1 MHDSGLGYVQDG
13 AHPLTVLQKIL
24 DGARKWM
31 GPFFGLE
38 FILFLRKRSYFIFC
52 RTRPPETVIS
62 SARTMTYVDTE
73 MMIRLTA
80 WQVPSRKSRQTLLHR
95 HKVNSCLTGRTRAH

>member
-1 MHDSGLGYVQDG
+1 MQGSEFGSVQSG

-73 MMIRLTA
+73 LIIR
-80 WQVPSRKSRQTLLHR
+80 
-95 HKVNSCLTGRTRAH
+95 RAS

>member
-1 MHDSGLGYVQDG
+1 MGPTFHSIALHLSALASCSLEIQGPDIGSVQDG

-62 SARTMTYVDTE
+62 SARTMTYVGTE
-73 MMIRLTA
+73 VLFR
-80 WQVPSRKSRQTLLHR
+80 
-95 HKVNSCLTGRTRAH
+95 RAS